1 MSGQS
6 AARDATIKFQ
16 NEQGSIVKI
25 HEIACSGYDSCV
37 NTQFLTGYDVA
48 LLSLTCAPGA
58 CIGCEVRFDATSP
71 AIPCTPTGSEG
82 AMPAVMPT
90 PQPTMFRNQFNAPLD
105 AHAVLGSQIE
115 AGQDLKWSEVDY
127 VGSPL
132 TDAEILLSLVTD
144 DWGERGMLLITKKFS
159 DWAFGR

>member
-6 AARDATIKFQ
+6 AARDSTIRIQ
-16 NEQGSIVKI
+16 NEQGSMVKI

-90 PQPTMFRNQFNAPLD
+90 PQPTMVTQ
-105 AHAVLGSQIE
+105 
-115 AGQDLKWSEVDY
+115 
-127 VGSPL
+127 SPV
-132 TDAEILLSLVTD
+132 LVTPAPTLPVTPSLT
-144 DWGERGMLLITKKFS
+144 MLRLT
-159 DWAFGR
+159 